1 MRTILISALL
11 AVSVAVPQPVR
22 TARQW
27 TTIRDGDAR
36 FTAEFPSPPLRE
48 TQANGMVRWM
58 VQLDNDHYAYI
69 VGVIGIPPERM
80 AVGIPQLLDDAVAGG
95 VRNVPGSEVLQDRT
109 ITYQSYPGREILL
122 KAPGGTGP
130 LRIVARAII
139 AGNRLYIMTGVSP
152 FQVYDA
158 KEIDRFL
165 GSLVVM

>member
-1 MRTILISALL
+1 MRTILLSALL
-11 AVSVAVPQPVR
+11 AAAMAVPQPVR

-27 TTIRDGDAR
+27 TVIRDGDAR
-36 FTAEFPSPPLRE
+36 VTAEFPAPPLRE
-48 TQANGMVRWM
+48 TQPNGMVRWM

-69 VGVIGIPPERM
+69 VGVIAIPPERM

-95 VRNVPGSEVLQDRT
+95 VRNVPGAEVLQDRA
-109 ITYQSYPGREILL
+109 ITYQKFPGRELVV

-139 AGNRLYIMTGVSP
+139 ADSRLYIMTGVSP
-152 FQVYDA
+152 FEVYDA

-165 GSLVVM
+165 ASLLVM